1 MAKSEDTTAI
11 VAAIVVFI
19 VSVKFRQV
27 PGKDLFVD
35 IAVKG
40 DEQPLPIADWHSQDK
55 IGNLSLTGEE
65 WDKLLSLLIDAGA
78 KLALVSDKDKSKSKA
93 IKLNDYTSSGSKFK
107 GMINA
112 KDMFL
117 TNVAGEGV
125 ALLKISYRGYK
136 VKNGSKRPFIN
147 LEASFQRYAEVRARK
162 ERRPGLDW

>member
-19 VSVKFRQV
+19 VAVKFRQV

-35 IAVKG
+35 ISVKG

-78 KLALVSDKDKSKSKA
+78 KLAIVSDKDKSKSKSENL
-93 IKLNDYTSSGSKFK
+93 KNLMSSGTKVK
-107 GMINA
+107 GMLNSD
-112 KDMFL
+112 KYL

-125 ALLKISYRGYK
+125 ALLKISYRGYT
-136 VKNGSKRPFIN
+136 VKNGKKRPFIN
-147 LEASFQRYAEVRARK
+147 LDASFQRYAEVRARK

>member
-19 VSVKFRQV
+19 VAVKFRQV

-35 IAVKG
+35 ISVKG

-55 IGNLSLTGEE
+55 IGNISLTGEE
-65 WDKLLSLLIDAGA
+65 WEKLLSLLIDAGA
-78 KLALVSDKDKSKSKA
+78 KLALVTDKDKSKSKA
-93 IKLNDYTSSGSKFK
+93 IKLADYASSGSKVK

-112 KDMFL
+112 KGSYL
-117 TNVAGEGV
+117 TNVAGEAV
-125 ALLKISYRGYK
+125 ALLKISFRGYK
-136 VKNGSKRPFIN
+136 VKNGAKIPFVN
-147 LEASFQRYAEVRARK
+147 LDASFQKYAEVRARK